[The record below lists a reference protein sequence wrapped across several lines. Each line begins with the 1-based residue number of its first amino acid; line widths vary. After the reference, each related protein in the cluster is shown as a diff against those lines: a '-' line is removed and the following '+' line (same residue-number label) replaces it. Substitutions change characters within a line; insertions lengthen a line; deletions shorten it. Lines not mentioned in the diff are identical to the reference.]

1 MFSKLGFFGKDIES
15 KGENVTHECGPRILR
30 FFDALPN
37 FSFITWETALL
48 LVIKMVY
55 QVASETATKP
65 RILEK
70 QVICEYLNCMNY

>member
-15 KGENVTHECGPRILR
+15 KGENATHECGPRILR

-48 LVIKMVY
+48 VIKKWY
-55 QVASETATKP
+55 IKLPLKLLQN
-65 RILEK
+65 LGF
-70 QVICEYLNCMNY
+70 